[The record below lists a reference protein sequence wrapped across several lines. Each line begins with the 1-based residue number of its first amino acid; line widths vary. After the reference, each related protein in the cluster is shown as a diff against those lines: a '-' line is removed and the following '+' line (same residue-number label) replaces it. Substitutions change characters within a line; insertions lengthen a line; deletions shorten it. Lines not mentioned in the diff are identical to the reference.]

1 MKKQKP
7 KKFRRTQTMKTHPI
21 PTRKIHSV
29 KKQYKRSAMKAE
41 LQQEIEELKE

>member
-7 KKFRRTQTMKTHPI
+7 KKFRRTVTMKPHPI

-29 KKQYKRSAMKAE
+29 KKQYKRSALKAE
-41 LQQEIEELKE
+41 LQQELEELKE